1 MGFNLGMACSGCIY
15 IVLVTMMYF
24 NKKRISTYENK
35 IYGHLLLV
43 SVLQIIM
50 GLLGFITIYYYPN
63 ALLIKRIINVA
74 YLFSLVCW
82 ALIFTLYVISISFN
96 NKQNR
101 KTDFIIFAIFLI
113 VFLIISALPM
123 GYYNINNFVYTSGS
137 AISFTYFM
145 SFLCI
150 LTIIFCVIK
159 NRKNLLSKKYIPVAS
174 FFLIGIVALIFQ
186 INNPKLFLI
195 SPMEMIVTIIM
206 YFTIENPDVKMLTEV
221 YRAKEISDNANEEKT
236 MFLFNVTKE
245 IKGATIKRRWPF
257 PIGENKSTILEE
269 TSNKNINVAV
279 VNDNAMEIKSDIA
292 QFNTMTNELLDISSI
307 DAANIK
313 VYNTKYNIKLILK
326 QIITTYKEK
335 CNNIEFRSN
344 IASDLPE
351 YMYGDSINLKKI
363 LISLLDNAIKYT
375 NNGYVELNVS
385 CVKKQDICRLII
397 SIEDSGIGI
406 KSEELDKVF
415 NKNKEELNRD
425 NLKNN
430 LYTIKKIL
438 TIMGGAII
446 TNSTYGKGTTMKVIL
461 DQKIVPDEFSPELK
475 LYNNKKILLIDS
487 NENTYKIFKKILH
500 SDNINIDYVGVGKLG
515 LDKIREKEKYD
526 LVFIEDDL
534 KPLDGYEI
542 IKKLNNIKTF
552 NSPVVLLTKD
562 SNVEY
567 NDDYKKYGFKNY
579 LLKPIKKKDLFEI
592 IDTLTSDK

>member
-74 YLFSLVCW
+74 YLFSLICW

-113 VFLIISALPM
+113 VFLIISALPL

-137 AISFTYFM
+137 AVSFTYFM

-245 IKGATIKRRWPF
+245 IKTVTNSI
-257 PIGENKSTILEE
+257 NSHTDTILEE

-562 SNVEY
+562 SNIEY

-592 IDTLTSDK
+592 IDALTSDK

>member
-74 YLFSLVCW
+74 YLFSLICW

-96 NKQNR
+96 NKQN
-101 KTDFIIFAIFLI
+101 KKIDFIIFALFLI
-113 VFLIISALPM
+113 VFLIISALPL

-137 AISFTYFM
+137 AVSFTYFM

-245 IKGATIKRRWPF
+245 IKTVTNSI
-257 PIGENKSTILEE
+257 NSHTDTILEE

-326 QIITTYKEK
+326 QIITTYKDK

-461 DQKIVPDEFSPELK
+461 DQKIVSDEFSPELK

-534 KPLDGYEI
+534 KPIDGYEI

-562 SNVEY
+562 SNIEY

>member
-74 YLFSLVCW
+74 YLFSLICW

-96 NKQNR
+96 NKQN
-101 KTDFIIFAIFLI
+101 KKIDFIIFALFLI
-113 VFLIISALPM
+113 VFLIISALPL

-137 AISFTYFM
+137 AVSFTYFM

-245 IKGATIKRRWPF
+245 IKTVTNSI
-257 PIGENKSTILEE
+257 NSHTDTILEE

-461 DQKIVPDEFSPELK
+461 DQKIVPDEFSSELK

-562 SNVEY
+562 SNIEY
-567 NDDYKKYGFKNY
+567 SDDYKKYGFKNY
-579 LLKPIKKKDLFEI
+579 LLKPIKKKDIFEI

>member
-35 IYGHLLLV
+35 IYEHLLLV

-50 GLLGFITIYYYPN
+50 GLLGFIAIYYYQN

-74 YLFSLVCW
+74 YLFSLICW

-96 NKQNR
+96 NKQN
-101 KTDFIIFAIFLI
+101 KKIDFIIFAIFLI

-137 AISFTYFM
+137 AVSFTYFM

-174 FFLIGIVALIFQ
+174 FFLIGIVALILQ

-245 IKGATIKRRWPF
+245 IKTVTNNI
-257 PIGENKSTILEE
+257 NSHTDTILEE
-269 TSNKNINVAV
+269 TSNKNINVVV

-326 QIITTYKEK
+326 QIITTYKDK

-562 SNVEY
+562 SNIEY

-592 IDTLTSDK
+592 IDRLTYDK

>member
-74 YLFSLVCW
+74 YLFSLICW

-96 NKQNR
+96 NKQN
-101 KTDFIIFAIFLI
+101 KKIDFIIFALFLI
-113 VFLIISALPM
+113 VFLIISALPL

-137 AISFTYFM
+137 AVSFTYFM

-245 IKGATIKRRWPF
+245 IKTVTNSI
-257 PIGENKSTILEE
+257 NSHTDTILEE

-562 SNVEY
+562 SNIEY

>member
-50 GLLGFITIYYYPN
+50 GLLGFIAIYYYQN
-63 ALLIKRIINVA
+63 ALLIKRIINIA
-74 YLFSLVCW
+74 YLFSLICW

-96 NKQNR
+96 NKQN
-101 KTDFIIFAIFLI
+101 KKIDFIIFAIFLI

-137 AISFTYFM
+137 AVSFTYFM

-174 FFLIGIVALIFQ
+174 FFLIGIVALILQ

-245 IKGATIKRRWPF
+245 IKTVTNNI
-257 PIGENKSTILEE
+257 NSHTDTILEE
-269 TSNKNINVAV
+269 TSNKNINVVV

-326 QIITTYKEK
+326 QIITTYKDK

-562 SNVEY
+562 SNIEY

-592 IDTLTSDK
+592 IDRLTNDK

>member
-50 GLLGFITIYYYPN
+50 GLLGFIAIYYYQN

-74 YLFSLVCW
+74 YLFSLICW

-96 NKQNR
+96 NKQN
-101 KTDFIIFAIFLI
+101 KKIDFIIFAIFLI

-137 AISFTYFM
+137 AVSFTYFM

-174 FFLIGIVALIFQ
+174 FFLIGIVALILQ

-245 IKGATIKRRWPF
+245 IKTVTNNI
-257 PIGENKSTILEE
+257 NSHTDTILEE
-269 TSNKNINVAV
+269 TSNKNINVVV

-326 QIITTYKEK
+326 QIITTYKDK

-562 SNVEY
+562 SNIEY

-592 IDTLTSDK
+592 IDRLTNDK

>member
-1 MGFNLGMACSGCIY
+1 MGFNLGMTCSGCIY

-74 YLFSLVCW
+74 YLFSLICW

-96 NKQNR
+96 NKQN
-101 KTDFIIFAIFLI
+101 KKIDFIIFAIFLI

-137 AISFTYFM
+137 AVSFTYFM

-245 IKGATIKRRWPF
+245 IKTVTNSI
-257 PIGENKSTILEE
+257 NSHTDTILEE

-534 KPLDGYEI
+534 KPIDGYEI

-562 SNVEY
+562 SNIQY
-567 NDDYKKYGFKNY
+567 SDDYKKYGFKNY

>member
-74 YLFSLVCW
+74 YLFSLICW

-96 NKQNR
+96 NKQN
-101 KTDFIIFAIFLI
+101 KKIDFIIFALFLI
-113 VFLIISALPM
+113 VFLIISALPL

-137 AISFTYFM
+137 AVSFTYFM

-245 IKGATIKRRWPF
+245 IKTVTNSI
-257 PIGENKSTILEE
+257 NSHTDTILEE

-326 QIITTYKEK
+326 QIITTYKDK

-500 SDNINIDYVGVGKLG
+500 NDNINIDYVGVGKLG

-534 KPLDGYEI
+534 KPIDGYEI

-562 SNVEY
+562 SNIQY
-567 NDDYKKYGFKNY
+567 SDDYKKYGFKNY

>member
-74 YLFSLVCW
+74 YLFSLICW

-96 NKQNR
+96 NKQN
-101 KTDFIIFAIFLI
+101 KKIDFIIFALFLI
-113 VFLIISALPM
+113 VFLIISALPL

-137 AISFTYFM
+137 AVSFTYFM

-245 IKGATIKRRWPF
+245 IKTVTNSI
-257 PIGENKSTILEE
+257 NSHTDTILEE

-326 QIITTYKEK
+326 QIITTYKDK

-500 SDNINIDYVGVGKLG
+500 SNNINIDYVGVGKLG

-542 IKKLNNIKTF
+542 IKKLNSIKTF

-562 SNVEY
+562 SNIQY
-567 NDDYKKYGFKNY
+567 SDDYKKYGFKNY

>member
-35 IYGHLLLV
+35 IYGYLLLV

-245 IKGATIKRRWPF
+245 IKTVTNSI
-257 PIGENKSTILEE
+257 NSHTDTILEE

-415 NKNKEELNRD
+415 NKKKEELNRD

-562 SNVEY
+562 SNIEY

>member
-74 YLFSLVCW
+74 YLFSLICW

-96 NKQNR
+96 NKQN
-101 KTDFIIFAIFLI
+101 KKIDFIIFALFLI
-113 VFLIISALPM
+113 VFLIISALPL

-137 AISFTYFM
+137 AVSFTYFM

-245 IKGATIKRRWPF
+245 IKTVTNSI
-257 PIGENKSTILEE
+257 NSHTDTILEE

-562 SNVEY
+562 SNIEY
-567 NDDYKKYGFKNY
+567 SDDYKKYGFKNY

>member
-74 YLFSLVCW
+74 YLFSLICW

-96 NKQNR
+96 NKQN
-101 KTDFIIFAIFLI
+101 KKIDFIIFALFLI
-113 VFLIISALPM
+113 VFLIISALPL

-137 AISFTYFM
+137 AVSFTYFM

-245 IKGATIKRRWPF
+245 IKTVTNSI
-257 PIGENKSTILEE
+257 NSHTDTILEE

-562 SNVEY
+562 SNIEY

-592 IDTLTSDK
+592 IDALTSDK

>member
-15 IVLVTMMYF
+15 IVLVTMIYF

-74 YLFSLVCW
+74 YLFSLICW

-96 NKQNR
+96 NKQN
-101 KTDFIIFAIFLI
+101 KKIDFIIFALFLI
-113 VFLIISALPM
+113 VFLIISALPL

-245 IKGATIKRRWPF
+245 IKTVTNSI
-257 PIGENKSTILEE
+257 NSHTDTILEE

-562 SNVEY
+562 SNIEY
-567 NDDYKKYGFKNY
+567 SDDYKKYGFKNY

-592 IDTLTSDK
+592 IDALTSDK

>member
-1 MGFNLGMACSGCIY
+1 
-15 IVLVTMMYF
+15 
-24 NKKRISTYENK
+24 
-35 IYGHLLLV
+35 
-43 SVLQIIM
+43 
-50 GLLGFITIYYYPN
+50 
-63 ALLIKRIINVA
+63 
-74 YLFSLVCW
+74 
-82 ALIFTLYVISISFN
+82 
-96 NKQNR
+96 
-101 KTDFIIFAIFLI
+101 
-113 VFLIISALPM
+113 
-123 GYYNINNFVYTSGS
+123 
-137 AISFTYFM
+137 
-145 SFLCI
+145 
-150 LTIIFCVIK
+150 
-159 NRKNLLSKKYIPVAS
+159 
-174 FFLIGIVALIFQ
+174 
-186 INNPKLFLI
+186 
-195 SPMEMIVTIIM
+195 
-206 YFTIENPDVKMLTEV
+206 
-221 YRAKEISDNANEEKT
+221 
-236 MFLFNVTKE
+236 
-245 IKGATIKRRWPF
+245 
-257 PIGENKSTILEE
+257 
-269 TSNKNINVAV
+269 
-279 VNDNAMEIKSDIA
+279 
-292 QFNTMTNELLDISSI
+292 
-307 DAANIK
+307 
-313 VYNTKYNIKLILK
+313 
-326 QIITTYKEK
+326 
-335 CNNIEFRSN
+335 
-344 IASDLPE
+344 
-351 YMYGDSINLKKI
+351 MYGDSINLKKI

-415 NKNKEELNRD
+415 NKNKEELNRH

-562 SNVEY
+562 SNIQY
-567 NDDYKKYGFKNY
+567 SDDYKKYGFKNY

>member
-1 MGFNLGMACSGCIY
+1 MGFNLGMTCSGCIY

-74 YLFSLVCW
+74 YLFSLICW

-96 NKQNR
+96 NKQN
-101 KTDFIIFAIFLI
+101 KKIDFIIFALFLI

-137 AISFTYFM
+137 AVSFTYFM

-245 IKGATIKRRWPF
+245 IKTVTNSI
-257 PIGENKSTILEE
+257 NSHTDTILEE

-326 QIITTYKEK
+326 QIITTYKDK

-415 NKNKEELNRD
+415 NKNKEGLNRD

-534 KPLDGYEI
+534 KPIDGYEI

-562 SNVEY
+562 SNIQY
-567 NDDYKKYGFKNY
+567 SDDYKKYGFKNY

>member
-50 GLLGFITIYYYPN
+50 GLLGFVTIYYSN

-74 YLFSLVCW
+74 YLFSLICW

-137 AISFTYFM
+137 AVSFTYFM

-245 IKGATIKRRWPF
+245 IKTVTNSI
-257 PIGENKSTILEE
+257 NSHTDTILEE

-500 SDNINIDYVGVGKLG
+500 NDNINIDYVGVGKLG

-562 SNVEY
+562 SNIQY
-567 NDDYKKYGFKNY
+567 SDDYKKYGFKNY

>member
-74 YLFSLVCW
+74 YLFSLICW

-96 NKQNR
+96 NKQN
-101 KTDFIIFAIFLI
+101 KKIDFIIFALFLI
-113 VFLIISALPM
+113 VFLIISALPL

-137 AISFTYFM
+137 AVSFTYFM

-245 IKGATIKRRWPF
+245 IKTVTNSI
-257 PIGENKSTILEE
+257 NSHTDTILEE

-279 VNDNAMEIKSDIA
+279 VNDNAMEIKSDIV

-326 QIITTYKEK
+326 QIITTYKDK

-562 SNVEY
+562 SNIQY
-567 NDDYKKYGFKNY
+567 SDDYKKYGFKNY

>member
-74 YLFSLVCW
+74 YLFSLICW

-96 NKQNR
+96 NKQN
-101 KTDFIIFAIFLI
+101 KKIDFIIFALFLI

-245 IKGATIKRRWPF
+245 IKTVTNSI
-257 PIGENKSTILEE
+257 NSHTDTILEE

-326 QIITTYKEK
+326 QIITTYKDK

-562 SNVEY
+562 SNIQY
-567 NDDYKKYGFKNY
+567 SDDYKKYGFKNY
-579 LLKPIKKKDLFEI
+579 LLKPIKKKALFEI

>member
-15 IVLVTMMYF
+15 IILVTMMYF

-74 YLFSLVCW
+74 YLFSLICW

-245 IKGATIKRRWPF
+245 IKTVTNSI
-257 PIGENKSTILEE
+257 NSHTDTILEE

-415 NKNKEELNRD
+415 NKNKEELNRN

-461 DQKIVPDEFSPELK
+461 DQKIVQDEFSPELK

-562 SNVEY
+562 SNIEY

>member
-74 YLFSLVCW
+74 YLFSLICW

-96 NKQNR
+96 NKQN
-101 KTDFIIFAIFLI
+101 KKIDFIIFALFLI
-113 VFLIISALPM
+113 VFLIISALPL

-137 AISFTYFM
+137 AVSFTYFM

-245 IKGATIKRRWPF
+245 IKTVTNSI
-257 PIGENKSTILEE
+257 NSHTDTILEE

-500 SDNINIDYVGVGKLG
+500 NDNINIDYVGVGKLG

-562 SNVEY
+562 SNIEY

-592 IDTLTSDK
+592 IDALTSDK

>member
-74 YLFSLVCW
+74 YLFSLICW

-96 NKQNR
+96 NKQN
-101 KTDFIIFAIFLI
+101 KKIDFIIFALFLI
-113 VFLIISALPM
+113 VFLIISALPL

-245 IKGATIKRRWPF
+245 IKTVTNSI
-257 PIGENKSTILEE
+257 NSHTDTILEE

-326 QIITTYKEK
+326 QIITTYKDK

-534 KPLDGYEI
+534 KPIDGYEI

-562 SNVEY
+562 SNIQY
-567 NDDYKKYGFKNY
+567 SDDYKKYGFKNY

>member
-74 YLFSLVCW
+74 YLFSLICW

-96 NKQNR
+96 NKQN
-101 KTDFIIFAIFLI
+101 KKIDFIIFALFLI
-113 VFLIISALPM
+113 VFLIISALPL

-137 AISFTYFM
+137 AVSFTYFM

-245 IKGATIKRRWPF
+245 IKTVTNSI
-257 PIGENKSTILEE
+257 NSHTDTILEE

-326 QIITTYKEK
+326 QIITTYKDK

-415 NKNKEELNRD
+415 NKNKEGLNRD

-500 SDNINIDYVGVGKLG
+500 NDNINIDYVGVGKLG

-562 SNVEY
+562 SNIQY
-567 NDDYKKYGFKNY
+567 SDDYKKYGFKNY

>member
-74 YLFSLVCW
+74 YLFSLICW

-96 NKQNR
+96 NKQN
-101 KTDFIIFAIFLI
+101 KKIDFIIFALFLI
-113 VFLIISALPM
+113 VFLIISALPL

-137 AISFTYFM
+137 AVSFTYFM

-245 IKGATIKRRWPF
+245 IKTVTNRI
-257 PIGENKSTILEE
+257 NSHTDTILEE

-542 IKKLNNIKTF
+542 IKKLNSIKTF

-562 SNVEY
+562 SNIEY

>member
-123 GYYNINNFVYTSGS
+123 GYYNINNFVYISGS
-137 AISFTYFM
+137 AVSFTYFM

-245 IKGATIKRRWPF
+245 IKTVTNSI
-257 PIGENKSTILEE
+257 NSHTDTILEE

-534 KPLDGYEI
+534 KPIDGYEI

-562 SNVEY
+562 SNIQY
-567 NDDYKKYGFKNY
+567 SDDYKKYGFKNY

>member
-1 MGFNLGMACSGCIY
+1 MGFNLGMTCSGCIY

-74 YLFSLVCW
+74 YLFSLICW

-96 NKQNR
+96 NKQN
-101 KTDFIIFAIFLI
+101 KKIDFIIFAIFLI

-137 AISFTYFM
+137 AVNFTYFM

-245 IKGATIKRRWPF
+245 IKTVTNSI
-257 PIGENKSTILEE
+257 NSHTDTILEE

-326 QIITTYKEK
+326 QIITTYKDK

-534 KPLDGYEI
+534 KPIDGYEI

-562 SNVEY
+562 SNIQY
-567 NDDYKKYGFKNY
+567 SDDYKKYGFKNY

>member
-74 YLFSLVCW
+74 YLFGLICW

-96 NKQNR
+96 NKQN
-101 KTDFIIFAIFLI
+101 KKIDFIIFALFLI
-113 VFLIISALPM
+113 VFLIISALPL

-137 AISFTYFM
+137 AVSFTYFM

-245 IKGATIKRRWPF
+245 IKTVTNSI
-257 PIGENKSTILEE
+257 NSHTDTILEE

-326 QIITTYKEK
+326 QIITTYKDK

-534 KPLDGYEI
+534 KPIDGYEI

-562 SNVEY
+562 SNIQY
-567 NDDYKKYGFKNY
+567 SDDYKKYGFKNY

>member
-74 YLFSLVCW
+74 YLFSLICW

-96 NKQNR
+96 NKQN
-101 KTDFIIFAIFLI
+101 KKIDFIIFALFLI
-113 VFLIISALPM
+113 VFLIISALPL

-137 AISFTYFM
+137 AVSFTYFM

-245 IKGATIKRRWPF
+245 IKTVTNSI
-257 PIGENKSTILEE
+257 NSHTDTILEE

-326 QIITTYKEK
+326 QIITTYKDK

-500 SDNINIDYVGVGKLG
+500 NDNINIDYVGVGKLG

-562 SNVEY
+562 SNIQY
-567 NDDYKKYGFKNY
+567 SDDYKKYGFKNY

>member
-74 YLFSLVCW
+74 YLFSLICW

-96 NKQNR
+96 NKQN
-101 KTDFIIFAIFLI
+101 KKIDFIIFALFLI
-113 VFLIISALPM
+113 VFLIISALPL

-137 AISFTYFM
+137 AVSFTYFM

-245 IKGATIKRRWPF
+245 IKTVTNSI
-257 PIGENKSTILEE
+257 NSHTDTILEE

-326 QIITTYKEK
+326 QIITTYKDK

-542 IKKLNNIKTF
+542 IKKLNSIKTF

-562 SNVEY
+562 SNIEY

>member
-74 YLFSLVCW
+74 YLFSLICW

-96 NKQNR
+96 NKQN
-101 KTDFIIFAIFLI
+101 KKIDFIIFALFLI
-113 VFLIISALPM
+113 VFLIISALPL

-137 AISFTYFM
+137 AVSFTYFM

-159 NRKNLLSKKYIPVAS
+159 NRKNLLSKKYIPAS

-245 IKGATIKRRWPF
+245 IKTVTNSI
-257 PIGENKSTILEE
+257 NSHTDTILEE

-326 QIITTYKEK
+326 QIITTYKDK

-415 NKNKEELNRD
+415 NKNKEGLNRD

-461 DQKIVPDEFSPELK
+461 DQKTVPDEFSPELK

-534 KPLDGYEI
+534 KPIDGYEI

-562 SNVEY
+562 SNIQY
-567 NDDYKKYGFKNY
+567 SDDYKKYGFKNY

>member
-74 YLFSLVCW
+74 YLFSLICW

-96 NKQNR
+96 NKQN
-101 KTDFIIFAIFLI
+101 KKIDFIIFALFLI
-113 VFLIISALPM
+113 VFLIISALPL

-137 AISFTYFM
+137 AVSFTYFM

-245 IKGATIKRRWPF
+245 IKTVTNSI
-257 PIGENKSTILEE
+257 NSHTDTILEE

-326 QIITTYKEK
+326 QIITTYKDK

-500 SDNINIDYVGVGKLG
+500 NDNINIDYVGVGKLG

-562 SNVEY
+562 SNIEY

>member
-1 MGFNLGMACSGCIY
+1 MGFNLGMTCSGCIY

-74 YLFSLVCW
+74 YLFSLICW

-96 NKQNR
+96 NKQN
-101 KTDFIIFAIFLI
+101 KKIDFIIFAIFLI

-137 AISFTYFM
+137 AVSFTYFM

-245 IKGATIKRRWPF
+245 IKTVTNSI
-257 PIGENKSTILEE
+257 NSHTDTILEE

-326 QIITTYKEK
+326 QIITTYKDK

-534 KPLDGYEI
+534 KPIDGYEI

-562 SNVEY
+562 SNIQY
-567 NDDYKKYGFKNY
+567 SDDYKKYGFKNY

-592 IDTLTSDK
+592 IDILTSDK

>member
-74 YLFSLVCW
+74 YLFSLICW

-96 NKQNR
+96 NKQN
-101 KTDFIIFAIFLI
+101 KKIDFIIFALFLI
-113 VFLIISALPM
+113 VFLIISALPL

-137 AISFTYFM
+137 AVSFTYFM

-245 IKGATIKRRWPF
+245 IKTVTNSI
-257 PIGENKSTILEE
+257 NSHTDTILEE

-313 VYNTKYNIKLILK
+313 VYNTKYNIELILK
-326 QIITTYKEK
+326 QIITTYKDK

-500 SDNINIDYVGVGKLG
+500 SNNINIDYVGVGKLG

-542 IKKLNNIKTF
+542 IKKLNSIKTF

-562 SNVEY
+562 SNIQY
-567 NDDYKKYGFKNY
+567 SDDYKKYGFKNY

>member
-74 YLFSLVCW
+74 YLFSLICW

-96 NKQNR
+96 NKQN
-101 KTDFIIFAIFLI
+101 KKIDFIIFALFLI
-113 VFLIISALPM
+113 VFLIISALPL
-123 GYYNINNFVYTSGS
+123 GYYNINTFVYTSGS
-137 AISFTYFM
+137 AVSFTYFM

-245 IKGATIKRRWPF
+245 IKTVTNSI
-257 PIGENKSTILEE
+257 NSHTDTILEE

-326 QIITTYKEK
+326 QIITTYKDK

-500 SDNINIDYVGVGKLG
+500 NDNINIDYVGVGKLG

-562 SNVEY
+562 SNIEY

>member
-74 YLFSLVCW
+74 YLFSLICW

-245 IKGATIKRRWPF
+245 IKTVTNSI
-257 PIGENKSTILEE
+257 NSHTDTILEE

-461 DQKIVPDEFSPELK
+461 DQKIVPDEFSSELK

-562 SNVEY
+562 SNIEY